1 MTIAFARLSFGG
13 GGGGSAAAGGL
24 RRNDRGCDHQGG
36 SQHVRDVTT
45 MPSPVQG
52 AKPEGNVSISSA
64 FDKTIAKVRSA
75 NADRRPLD
83 LADLRP
89 LLDPATFR

>member
-1 MTIAFARLSFGG
+1 VL
-13 GGGGSAAAGGL
+13 
-24 RRNDRGCDHQGG
+24 DD
-36 SQHVRDVTT
+36 TT
-45 MPSPVQG
+45 APSLVQG

-64 FDKTIAKVRSA
+64 FDKTMAKVRSA

-89 LLDPATFR
+89 CSDLADLAKTLGARSKTEVRSGVEQGRVGGFDLRR